1 MVKAFKG
8 RIIWYLCL
16 LSDIL
21 RDLRTKVRFLLQR
34 RPPMLLEDRYAKRLL
49 RRRKVYKQL
58 VFFFWQVMNFMQT
71 QEWGLMIL
79 DGECSTFLVPK
90 TSIH

>member
-1 MVKAFKG
+1 MVKAFRG
-8 RIIWYLCL
+8 RTILYLCL
-16 LSDIL
+16 LA
-21 RDLRTKVRFLLQR
+21 
-34 RPPMLLEDRYAKRLL
+34 E
-49 RRRKVYKQL
+49 L

>member
-58 VFFFWQVMNFMQT
+58 VFFLLAGHEFYANTRM
-71 QEWGLMIL
+71 GLN
-79 DGECSTFLVPK
+79 DFRR
-90 TSIH
+90 